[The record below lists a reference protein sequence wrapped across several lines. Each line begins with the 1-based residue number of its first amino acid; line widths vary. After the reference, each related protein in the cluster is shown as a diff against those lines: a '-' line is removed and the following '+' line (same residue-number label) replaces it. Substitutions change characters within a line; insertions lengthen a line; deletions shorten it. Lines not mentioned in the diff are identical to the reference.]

1 MRKQAFTVIELLV
14 VVTIIGALMAILLPN
29 LAAALEQ
36 ARRAQCAANL
46 RGIGQSIKVYSAGNR
61 GKWPSVYK
69 GEDGEAW
76 GEGWTAEDTEIADAI
91 ANEGKTPEEMKD
103 DDYPYQCNLSCWW
116 LLIRKGMSNPNVF
129 VCPSADQS
137 VDEDIVDYDKW
148 WSFKDLSNVSYSY
161 QNQLDKSTT
170 DNADAEMI
178 VAADVNPFR
187 GDVAEEPSTRAE
199 DRDAM
204 EKEERYRLNSPNH
217 DFEGQNC
224 LYADGHVTWQNTPYC
239 GIGGNNIWL
248 QSTYDAS
255 EDEEPWTEEEDSN
268 DNTGDPIGS
277 KKDSWLVP

>member
-1 MRKQAFTVIELLV
+1 
-14 VVTIIGALMAILLPN
+14 
-29 LAAALEQ
+29 
-36 ARRAQCAANL
+36 
-46 RGIGQSIKVYSAGNR
+46 
-61 GKWPSVYK
+61 
-69 GEDGEAW
+69 
-76 GEGWTAEDTEIADAI
+76 
-91 ANEGKTPEEMKD
+91 MKD

-178 VAADVNPFR
+178 VAADVNPYR

-255 EDEEPWTEEEDSN
+255 EDEEPWSEEDRSN